1 MGKKREA
8 SFEDLL
14 EEAESIVS
22 ELEAGALP
30 LEEALRKYEKGV
42 ANLQACAKML
52 HAAEEKIKVL
62 IEFHVHAEHGSRPF
76 RADFF
81 AIRDAAARPEH
92 YHIAIAEQLFTQQA
106 QIALVGQVAVR

>member
-14 EEAESIVS
+14 EEAESIIA

-42 ANLQACAKML
+42 ANLQACAKIL

-62 IEFHVHAEHGSRPF
+62 IEESDGVLRLQ
-76 RADFF
+76 DF
-81 AIRDAAARPEH
+81 AGEEKDEEKDKESE
-92 YHIAIAEQLFTQQA
+92 EQE
-106 QIALVGQVAVR
+106 GKEGGGEEGEE

>member
-62 IEFHVHAEHGSRPF
+62 IEESDGVLRLQ
-76 RADFF
+76 DF
-81 AIRDAAARPEH
+81 AGEEKDEESE
-92 YHIAIAEQLFTQQA
+92 EQE
-106 QIALVGQVAVR
+106 GKEGGGEEGEE